1 MRSRRARTRSRWST
15 RTARSGRSA
24 FAAVDPSAPA
34 TITVAKTRFAVGEP
48 ITVSWTNALGNRYD
62 WLDLHAAD
70 ATPTTGRLWLWRYID
85 ARIFGSARFKAE
97 ATGNWP
103 LPPGR
108 YRVTL
113 CVDDGYDCLATTR
126 AFRVVAS

>member
-1 MRSRRARTRSRWST
+1 MAANAHSHGPFDILIAGGRVVDGTGAPWVRADVGIIGDRI
-15 RTARSGRSA
+15 
-24 FAAVDPSAPA
+24 AA
-34 TITVAKTRFAVGEP
+34 IG
-48 ITVSWTNALGNRYD
+48 
-62 WLDLHAAD
+62 DLHAAD

-113 CVDDGYDCLATTR
+113 CVDDGFDCLATTR

>member
-1 MRSRRARTRSRWST
+1 ML
-15 RTARSGRSA
+15 GPSA
-24 FAAVDPSAPA
+24 FAVVDPTAPA
-34 TITVAKTRFAVGEP
+34 TIAVVEVAGSRWASRSPCRGRTR
-48 ITVSWTNALGNRYD
+48 SGNRYD

-70 ATPTTGRLWLWRYID
+70 ATPTTGRIWLWRYID

-113 CVDDGYDCLATTR
+113 CVDDGYDCLATTE
-126 AFRVVAS
+126 AFRVVG